1 MTGTFHGVDEPYP
14 ACPTNQPRLGGPN
27 TTNDEY
33 RVFGYNLDLALR
45 SLRRNPVLTGL
56 MITAIGFGIGTSMTS
71 LSVSRAMSGDPIP
84 EKSQQLFMV
93 QIDSWGPDQRGE
105 RNEDGLDEN
114 LSYIDAMALENLHAA
129 RRQSRFY
136 SSYLNARTEDPKL
149 KPVGM
154 IVPAV
159 DADFFPM
166 LNAPFR
172 FGGPWSRSD
181 DQDGNPVVV
190 ISRKL
195 NDQFFSGANSIG
207 KTVTLGGDSYRVVGV
222 LDRWPLVPR
231 FYNLHILPYG
241 QIDELFIPFTR
252 AIKQQAPVTSGTS
265 CKDTTDASFEARL
278 RSECLWI
285 QLWVE
290 LPAAAEVVK
299 FRTVLNN
306 YATQQQ
312 QSGRFHWPPHTQ
324 IRDVMQWLRYRHIVP
339 NELGLLVLAS
349 FGFLF
354 VCLMNAMGLMLAR
367 IIGRTQDISV
377 RRALGASRTAII
389 VQCLVET
396 TVIGVLGAILGLLLT
411 VLGVL
416 AMRAA
421 LADDF
426 AALTYLNGQAIG
438 IEVSLAIAV
447 TVAAGLYPTWRA
459 AHVEPA
465 LQLKA
470 E

>member
-1 MTGTFHGVDEPYP
+1 M
-14 ACPTNQPRLGGPN
+14 
-27 TTNDEY
+27 
-33 RVFGYNLDLALR
+33 FGYYLDLALR
-45 SLRRNPVLTGL
+45 SLKRNPVLTGL

-84 EKSQQLFMV
+84 GKSQQLFMV
-93 QIDSWGPDQRGE
+93 QIDSWGPDKRGE

-114 LSYIDAMALENLHAA
+114 LSYIDAMGLKNLHAA
-129 RRQSRFY
+129 QRQTRIY
-136 SSYLNARTEDPKL
+136 SAYLNARPADPTL

-159 DADFFPM
+159 DSDFFPM
-166 LNAPFR
+166 FNAPFK

-195 NDQFFSGANSIG
+195 NDQFFAGASSIG
-207 KTVTLGGDSYRVVGV
+207 KTLMLDGDSYRVVGV
-222 LDRWPLVPR
+222 LDHWPLVPR
-231 FYNLHILPYG
+231 FYNLHVRPYG
-241 QIDELFIPFTR
+241 QIDEIFIPFTR
-252 AIKQQAPVTSGTS
+252 AIKAQAQMTSGMS
-265 CKDTTDASFEARL
+265 CQETTTANFEVRL

-290 LPAAAEVVK
+290 LPAATDVVK
-299 FRTVLNN
+299 YRTVLNN
-306 YATQQQ
+306 YALDQQRT
-312 QSGRFHWPPHTQ
+312 GRFHWPPHTQ
-324 IRDVMQWLRYRHIVP
+324 IRDVMQWLQYRHIVP
-339 NELGLLVLAS
+339 NELGILVLAS

-389 VQCLVET
+389 GQCLVET

-411 VLGVL
+411 ILGVL
-416 AMRAA
+416 AMRTA

-426 AALTYLNGQAIG
+426 AALTYLNAQAIG
-438 IEVSLAIAV
+438 IEVILAIAA
-447 TVAAGLYPTWRA
+447 TIGAGLYPTWRA
-459 AHVEPA
+459 SHVEPA

-470 E
+470 D

>member
-1 MTGTFHGVDEPYP
+1 M
-14 ACPTNQPRLGGPN
+14 
-27 TTNDEY
+27 
-33 RVFGYNLDLALR
+33 FGYYLDLALR
-45 SLRRNPVLTGL
+45 SLKRNPVLTGL
-56 MITAIGFGIGTSMTS
+56 MIIAIGFGIGTSMTS

-84 EKSQQLFMV
+84 EKSHQLFMV
-93 QIDSWGPDQRGE
+93 QIDSWGPDKRGE

-114 LSYIDAMALENLHAA
+114 MSYIEAMALRNLHAA
-129 RRQSRFY
+129 QRQARIY
-136 SSYLNARTEDPKL
+136 STYMNALPADPKL
-149 KPVGM
+149 KPVGI
-154 IVPAV
+154 IVPSV
-159 DADFFPM
+159 DSDFFSM
-166 LNAPFR
+166 FNAPFR
-172 FGGPWSRSD
+172 FGAPWSQSD
-181 DQDGNPVVV
+181 DQEGSPVVV

-195 NDQFFSGANSIG
+195 NDQFFAGANSVG
-207 KTVTLGGDSYRVVGV
+207 KTFMLGGDSYRVVGV
-222 LDRWPLVPR
+222 LDNWPLVPR
-231 FYNLHILPYG
+231 FYNLHIRPYG
-241 QIDELFIPFTR
+241 EIDEIFIPFTR
-252 AIKQQAPVTSGTS
+252 AIKSQAPAASGMSCQETST
-265 CKDTTDASFEARL
+265 ASFEVRL

-290 LPAAAEVVK
+290 LPAVTDVVK
-299 FRTVLNN
+299 FRNVLNN
-306 YATQQQ
+306 YALDQQRA
-312 QSGRFHWPPHTQ
+312 GRFHWPPHTQ
-324 IRDVMQWLRYRHIVP
+324 LRDVIQWLEYRHIVP

-377 RRALGASRTAII
+377 RRALGASRKAII
-389 VQCLVET
+389 RQCLVET

-411 VLGVL
+411 MLGVL

-426 AALTYLNGQAIG
+426 AALAYLNAKAIG
-438 IEVSLAIAV
+438 IEVLLAIAA
-447 TVAAGLYPTWRA
+447 TIGAGLYPTWRA

>member
-1 MTGTFHGVDEPYP
+1 
-14 ACPTNQPRLGGPN
+14 
-27 TTNDEY
+27 
-33 RVFGYNLDLALR
+33 VFGYYLDLALR
-45 SLRRNPVLTGL
+45 SLKRNPVLTGL

-71 LSVSRAMSGDPIP
+71 LSVSRAMAGDPIP
-84 EKSQQLFMV
+84 DKSQQLFMV
-93 QIDSWGPDQRGE
+93 QVDSWGPDERGE

-129 RRQSRFY
+129 QRQTRIY
-136 SSYLNARTEDPKL
+136 STYLSARTDNLKL
-149 KPVGM
+149 KPLGV

-166 LNAPFR
+166 FNAPFR
-172 FGGPWSRSD
+172 FGGPWSRAD
-181 DQDGNPVVV
+181 DQEGNPVVI

-195 NDQFFSGANSIG
+195 NDQFFAGADSIG
-207 KTVTLGGDSYRVVGV
+207 KTFRLGADSYRVVGV
-222 LDRWPLVPR
+222 LDNWPLVPR
-231 FYNLHILPYG
+231 FYNLHIRPYG
-241 QIDELFIPFTR
+241 QIDEMFIPFTR
-252 AIKQQAPVTSGTS
+252 AIKAQAQAASGMS
-265 CKDTTDASFEARL
+265 CKDTTDASFEVRL

-285 QLWVE
+285 QLWIE
-290 LPAAAEVVK
+290 LPQVAAIAK
-299 FRTVLNN
+299 YRTFLNN
-306 YATQQQ
+306 YAADQQRT
-312 QSGRFHWPPHTQ
+312 GRFHWPPHTQ
-324 IRDVMQWLRYRHIVP
+324 IRDVKQWLQYRHIVP

-396 TVIGVLGAILGLLLT
+396 AVIGVLGAILGLLLT
-411 VLGVL
+411 LLGVL

-421 LADDF
+421 LSEDF
-426 AALTYLNGQAIG
+426 AALTYLNAKAIG
-438 IEVSLAIAV
+438 IEVSLAIIAAI
-447 TVAAGLYPTWRA
+447 AAGLYPTWRA

>member
-1 MTGTFHGVDEPYP
+1 M
-14 ACPTNQPRLGGPN
+14 
-27 TTNDEY
+27 
-33 RVFGYNLDLALR
+33 FGYYLDLALR
-45 SLRRNPVLTGL
+45 SLKRNPVLTGL
-56 MITAIGFGIGTSMTS
+56 MVTAIGFGIGTSMTS

-93 QIDSWGPDQRGE
+93 QIDSWGPDKRGE

-114 LSYIDAMALENLHAA
+114 MSYIDAMALKNLHAA
-129 RRQSRFY
+129 QRQTRIY
-136 SSYLNARTEDPKL
+136 SGYLNARPADPKL
-149 KPVGM
+149 KPVGV

-159 DADFFPM
+159 DSDFFPM
-166 LNAPFR
+166 FDVQFK
-172 FGGPWSRSD
+172 FGAPWSRSD
-181 DQDGNPVVV
+181 DQEGNPVVV

-195 NDQFFSGANSIG
+195 NDQFFAGANSIG
-207 KTVTLGGDSYRVVGV
+207 KTFMLEGASYRVVGV
-222 LDRWPLVPR
+222 LDNWPLVPR
-231 FYNLHILPYG
+231 FYNLHIRPYG
-241 QIDELFIPFTR
+241 QIDEIFIPFTR
-252 AIKQQAPVTSGTS
+252 AIKAQAPAASGMS
-265 CKDTTDASFEARL
+265 CQDTTTASFEARL

-290 LPAAAEVVK
+290 LPAAADVVK
-299 FRTVLNN
+299 YRTVLNN
-306 YATQQQ
+306 YAADQQRT
-312 QSGRFHWPPHTQ
+312 GRFHWPPHTQ
-324 IRDVMQWLRYRHIVP
+324 MRDVMQWLKYRHIVP

-377 RRALGASRTAII
+377 RRALGASQTAII
-389 VQCLVET
+389 GQCLVET
-396 TVIGVLGAILGLLLT
+396 TVIGVLGAILGFLLT
-411 VLGVL
+411 LLGLLV
-416 AMRAA
+416 MRAA

-426 AALTYLNGQAIG
+426 SALTYLNAKAIG
-438 IEVSLAIAV
+438 IEVSLAIAA
-447 TVAAGLYPTWRA
+447 TIGAGLYPTWRA

>member
-1 MTGTFHGVDEPYP
+1 M
-14 ACPTNQPRLGGPN
+14 LG
-27 TTNDEY
+27 Y
-33 RVFGYNLDLALR
+33 YLDLALR
-45 SLRRNPVLTGL
+45 SLKRNPVLTVL

-84 EKSQQLFMV
+84 EKSRQLFVV
-93 QIDSWGPDQRGE
+93 QLDSWGPDKRGE

-114 LSYIDAMALENLHAA
+114 MSYIDAMGLKNLQVAQ
-129 RRQSRFY
+129 RQTRIY
-136 SSYLNARTEDPKL
+136 SAVLNARPADPTL
-149 KPVGM
+149 KPVGV

-159 DADFFPM
+159 DSDFFAM
-166 LNAPFR
+166 FNAPFK
-172 FGGPWSRSD
+172 FGGPWVGSD
-181 DQDGNPVVV
+181 DQEGNPVVV

-195 NDQFFSGANSIG
+195 NDQFFAGANSIG
-207 KTVTLGGDSYRVVGV
+207 KTFMLEGISYRIVGV
-222 LDRWPLVPR
+222 LDNWPLVPR
-231 FYNLHILPYG
+231 LYNLHIRPYG
-241 QIDELFIPFTR
+241 QIDEIFIPFTR
-252 AIKQQAPVTSGTS
+252 AIKTQAPAASGMS
-265 CKDTTDASFEARL
+265 CQDTTTASFEARL

-290 LPAAAEVVK
+290 LPAAADVVRY
-299 FRTVLNN
+299 RTVLNN
-306 YATQQQ
+306 YAADQQRT
-312 QSGRFHWPPHTQ
+312 GRFHWPPRTQ
-324 IRDVMQWLRYRHIVP
+324 IRDVMQWLKYRHIVP

-377 RRALGASRTAII
+377 RRALGASQADII

-396 TVIGVLGAILGLLLT
+396 TAIGIFGAMLGLLLT
-411 VLGVL
+411 MLGVL
-416 AMRAA
+416 AMRTA

-426 AALTYLNGQAIG
+426 AALSYLNAQAIG
-438 IEVSLAIAV
+438 IEVILAIAA
-447 TVAAGLYPTWRA
+447 TIGAGLYPTWRA

>member
-1 MTGTFHGVDEPYP
+1 
-14 ACPTNQPRLGGPN
+14 
-27 TTNDEY
+27 
-33 RVFGYNLDLALR
+33 VFGYYLDLALR
-45 SLRRNPVLTGL
+45 SLKRNPVLTGL

-84 EKSQQLFMV
+84 QKSQQLFMV
-93 QIDSWGPDQRGE
+93 QIDSWGPDKRGE

-114 LSYIDAMALENLHAA
+114 LSYIDAMALNNLHAA
-129 RRQSRFY
+129 QRQTRIY
-136 SSYLNARTEDPKL
+136 SAYLKARPEDPNL
-149 KPVGM
+149 KPLGM

-159 DADFFPM
+159 DSEFFAM
-166 LNAPFR
+166 LNAPFK
-172 FGGPWSRSD
+172 FGGPWTLSD
-181 DQDGNPVVV
+181 DQEGNPVVV

-195 NDQFFSGANSIG
+195 NDQFFAGANSIG
-207 KTVTLGGDSYRVVGV
+207 RTFALDGVSYRVVGV
-222 LDRWPLVPR
+222 LNDWPLVPR
-231 FYNLHILPYG
+231 FYNLHIRPYG
-241 QIDELFIPFTR
+241 QIDEVFIPFAR
-252 AIKQQAPVTSGTS
+252 AIKARAPATSGMS
-265 CKDTTDASFEARL
+265 CQETTDASFEVRL

-290 LPAAAEVVK
+290 VPSAADVVQY
-299 FRTVLNN
+299 RTALNN
-306 YATQQQ
+306 YAADQQRN
-312 QSGRFHWPPHTQ
+312 GRFHWPPHTQ
-324 IRDVMQWLRYRHIVP
+324 IRNVTQWLQYRHIVP

-367 IIGRTQDISV
+367 IIGRTQDLSV

-389 VQCLVET
+389 YQCLVET
-396 TVIGVLGAILGLLLT
+396 SVIGVLGAILGFLLT
-411 VLGVL
+411 LLGVL

-426 AALTYLNGQAIG
+426 ASLTYLNAKAIG
-438 IEVSLAIAV
+438 IEVSLAIIG
-447 TVAAGLYPTWRA
+447 TMGAGLYPTWRA
-459 AHVEPA
+459 AHGEPA

>member
-1 MTGTFHGVDEPYP
+1 M
-14 ACPTNQPRLGGPN
+14 
-27 TTNDEY
+27 
-33 RVFGYNLDLALR
+33 FGYYLDLALR

-56 MITAIGFGIGTSMTS
+56 MITAIAFGIGTSMTS

-84 EKSQQLFMV
+84 EKSQQLFRV
-93 QIDSWGPDQRGE
+93 QIDSWGPDSRGE

-114 LSYIDAMALENLHAA
+114 LSYIDAMALKNLHAA
-129 RRQSRFY
+129 QRQTPIY
-136 SSYLNARTEDPKL
+136 SAYLIARPQDPKL
-149 KPVGM
+149 KPIGL

-159 DADFFPM
+159 DSDFFPM
-166 LNAPFR
+166 FDAPFK
-172 FGGPWSRSD
+172 FGGPWSRGD
-181 DQDGNPVVV
+181 DQEGTPVVV
-190 ISRKL
+190 ISSKL
-195 NDQFFSGANSIG
+195 NDQFFAGTNSVG
-207 KTVTLGGDSYRVVGV
+207 QALRLDGVSYRVVGV

-231 FYNLHILPYG
+231 IYNLRIRPYG
-241 QIDELFIPFTR
+241 EIDEIFIPFTR
-252 AIKQQAPVTSGTS
+252 AIKAQAPSTSGMS
-265 CKDTTDASFEARL
+265 CNETTDASFEVRL

-290 LPAAAEVVK
+290 LPAAADVAK
-299 FRTVLNN
+299 YRTVLNN
-306 YATQQQ
+306 YAADQQRA
-312 QSGRFHWPPHTQ
+312 GRFHWPPHTQ
-324 IRDVMQWLRYRHIVP
+324 IRDVMQWLEYRHIVP

-367 IIGRTQDISV
+367 IIGRTQDLSV
-377 RRALGASRTAII
+377 RRALGASRTAIMG
-389 VQCLVET
+389 QCLVET
-396 TVIGVLGAILGLLLT
+396 TVIGVLGAIIGLLLT
-411 VLGVL
+411 ILGLL

-426 AALTYLNGQAIG
+426 AALTYLNAKTIG
-438 IEVSLAIAV
+438 IEVSLAIAA
-447 TVAAGLYPTWRA
+447 TIGAGLYPTWRA

>member
-1 MTGTFHGVDEPYP
+1 M
-14 ACPTNQPRLGGPN
+14 
-27 TTNDEY
+27 
-33 RVFGYNLDLALR
+33 FGYYLDLALR
-45 SLRRNPVLTGL
+45 SLKRNPVLTGL
-56 MITAIGFGIGTSMTS
+56 MIVAIGFGIGTSMTS

-84 EKSQQLFMV
+84 NKSRQLFMV
-93 QIDSWGPDQRGE
+93 QIDSWGPDKRGE
-105 RNEDGLDEN
+105 RNQDGLDEN
-114 LSYIDAMALENLHAA
+114 MSYIEAMALKNLHAA
-129 RRQSRFY
+129 QRETRIY
-136 SSYLNARTEDPKL
+136 STYMNARPADPKL
-149 KPVGM
+149 KPVGI
-154 IVPAV
+154 IVPSV
-159 DADFFPM
+159 DSDFFPM
-166 LNAPFR
+166 FDAPFR

-181 DQDGNPVVV
+181 DQDGSPVVV

-195 NDQFFSGANSIG
+195 NDQFFAGANSIG
-207 KTVTLGGDSYRVVGV
+207 KTFMLEGDSYRVVGV
-222 LDRWPLVPR
+222 LDNWPLVPR
-231 FYNLHILPYG
+231 FYNLHIRPYG
-241 QIDELFIPFTR
+241 QIDEIFIPFTR
-252 AIKQQAPVTSGTS
+252 AIKAQAPAASGMS
-265 CKDTTDASFEARL
+265 CQETTTASFEARL

-290 LPAAAEVVK
+290 LPAAADVVK
-299 FRTVLNN
+299 YRTVLNN
-306 YATQQQ
+306 YALDQQR
-312 QSGRFHWPPHTQ
+312 SGRFHWPPHTQ
-324 IRDVMQWLRYRHIVP
+324 MRDVMQWLEYRHIVP

-389 VQCLVET
+389 RQCLVET

-411 VLGVL
+411 ILGVL

-426 AALTYLNGQAIG
+426 AALAYLNAKAIG
-438 IEVSLAIAV
+438 IEVLLAIAA
-447 TVAAGLYPTWRA
+447 TIGAGLYPTWRA

-470 E
+470 AE

>member
-1 MTGTFHGVDEPYP
+1 
-14 ACPTNQPRLGGPN
+14 
-27 TTNDEY
+27 
-33 RVFGYNLDLALR
+33 VFGYYLDLALR

-93 QIDSWGPDQRGE
+93 QIDSWGPDKRGE
-105 RNEDGLDEN
+105 RNSDGLDEN
-114 LSYIDAMALENLHAA
+114 MSYIDATGLKNLHAA
-129 RRQSRFY
+129 QRQTSIY
-136 SSYLNARTEDPKL
+136 SAYLKARPADPKL
-149 KPVGM
+149 KPVGI

-159 DADFFPM
+159 DSDFFPM
-166 LNAPFR
+166 FNAPFR
-172 FGGPWSRSD
+172 FGGPWSRAD
-181 DQDGNPVVV
+181 DQEGTPVVV

-195 NDQFFSGANSIG
+195 NDQFFAGENSIG
-207 KTVTLGGDSYRVVGV
+207 KTFMLDGDSYRVVGV
-222 LDRWPLVPR
+222 LDNWPLVPR
-231 FYNLHILPYG
+231 FYNLHIRPYG
-241 QIDELFIPFTR
+241 QIDEIFIPFAR
-252 AIKQQAPVTSGTS
+252 AIKAQATAASGMS
-265 CKDTTDASFEARL
+265 CQDTTTASFEARL

-290 LPAAAEVVK
+290 LPGAADVAK
-299 FRTVLNN
+299 FRTVLDN
-306 YATQQQ
+306 YAAEQQRT
-312 QSGRFHWPPHTQ
+312 GRYHWPPHTQ
-324 IRDVMQWLRYRHIVP
+324 IRDVMQWLKYRHIVP

-367 IIGRTQDISV
+367 NIGRTQDIGV
-377 RRALGASRTAII
+377 RRALGASQAAII
-389 VQCLVET
+389 GQCLVET

-411 VLGVL
+411 MLGLL

-426 AALTYLNGQAIG
+426 AALRYLNAQAVG
-438 IEVSLAIAV
+438 IEVSLAIAATIV
-447 TVAAGLYPTWRA
+447 AGLYPTWRA
-459 AHVEPA
+459 AHVDPA
-465 LQLKA
+465 LQLKV

>member
-1 MTGTFHGVDEPYP
+1 
-14 ACPTNQPRLGGPN
+14 
-27 TTNDEY
+27 
-33 RVFGYNLDLALR
+33 VFGYYLDLALR
-45 SLRRNPVLTGL
+45 SLKRNPVLTAL

-71 LSVSRAMSGDPIP
+71 LSVSRAISGDPIP
-84 EKSQQLFMV
+84 EKSRQLFMV
-93 QIDSWGPDQRGE
+93 QIDSWGPDKRGE

-114 LSYIDAMALENLHAA
+114 LSYIDAMALNDLRAA
-129 RRQSRFY
+129 PRQTRIFST
-136 SSYLNARTEDPKL
+136 YLNARATDPTL

-154 IVPAV
+154 IAPAV

-166 LNAPFR
+166 FKAPFR

-181 DQDGNPVVV
+181 DQDGSLVVV

-195 NDQFFSGANSIG
+195 NDQFFAGANSVG
-207 KTVTLGGDSYRVVGV
+207 KTLILEGESYRVIGV
-222 LDRWPLVPR
+222 LDKWPLVPR
-231 FYNLHILPYG
+231 FYNLHVLPYG
-241 QIDELFIPFTR
+241 QIDEIFIPFTR
-252 AIKQQAPVTSGTS
+252 AIKAQASTTSGMS
-265 CKDTTDASFEARL
+265 CQETTTASFEVRL

-290 LPAAAEVVK
+290 LPAAADVVNY
-299 FRTVLNN
+299 RTVLNN
-306 YATQQQ
+306 YAADQQRT
-312 QSGRFHWPPHTQ
+312 GRFHWPPHTQ
-324 IRDVMQWLRYRHIVP
+324 IRDVMQWLKYRHVVP

-377 RRALGASRTAII
+377 RRALGASQTAII
-389 VQCLVET
+389 GQCLVET
-396 TVIGVLGAILGLLLT
+396 AVIGVLGAILGLLLT
-411 VLGVL
+411 TLGVL

-426 AALTYLNGQAIG
+426 AALAYLNAKAVG
-438 IEVSLAIAV
+438 IEVLLAMAATIG
-447 TVAAGLYPTWRA
+447 AGLYPTWRA

>member
-1 MTGTFHGVDEPYP
+1 M
-14 ACPTNQPRLGGPN
+14 
-27 TTNDEY
+27 
-33 RVFGYNLDLALR
+33 FGYYLDLALR
-45 SLRRNPVLTGL
+45 SLKRNPVLTGL
-56 MITAIGFGIGTSMTS
+56 MIAAIAFGIGTSMTS

-84 EKSQQLFMV
+84 EKSRQLFMV
-93 QIDSWGPDQRGE
+93 QIDSWGPDSRGE

-114 LSYIDAMALENLHAA
+114 LSYIDAVALKNLGAA
-129 RRQSRFY
+129 QRQSPIY
-136 SSYLNARTEDPKL
+136 SAYLNARSEDPKL
-149 KPVGM
+149 KPVGL
-154 IVPAV
+154 IAPAV
-159 DADFFPM
+159 DSDFFPM
-166 LNAPFR
+166 FNAPFE

-181 DQDGNPVVV
+181 DQEGTPVVV

-195 NDQFFSGANSIG
+195 NDQYFAGANSIG
-207 KTVTLGGDSYRVVGV
+207 KALRLDDVSYRVVGV

-231 FYNLHILPYG
+231 FYNLHIRPYG
-241 QIDELFIPFTR
+241 QIDEVFIPFTR
-252 AIKQQAPVTSGTS
+252 AIKAQAQSTSGMS

-290 LPAAAEVVK
+290 LPTAADVAK
-299 FRTVLNN
+299 YKTVLNN
-306 YATQQQ
+306 YAVDQQRT
-312 QSGRFHWPPHTQ
+312 GRFHWPPRTQ
-324 IRDVMQWLRYRHIVP
+324 IRDVMQWLQYRHVVP

-367 IIGRTQDISV
+367 IIGRTQDLSV
-377 RRALGASRTAII
+377 RRALGASRTAIMG
-389 VQCLVET
+389 QCLVET
-396 TVIGVLGAILGLLLT
+396 TVIGVLGAIIGLLLT
-411 VLGVL
+411 MLGLL

-426 AALTYLNGQAIG
+426 AALSYLNAKTIG
-438 IEVSLAIAV
+438 IEVSLAIAA
-447 TVAAGLYPTWRA
+447 TIGAGLYPTWRA

>member
-1 MTGTFHGVDEPYP
+1 
-14 ACPTNQPRLGGPN
+14 
-27 TTNDEY
+27 
-33 RVFGYNLDLALR
+33 VFGYYLDLALR
-45 SLRRNPVLTGL
+45 SLKRNPVLTGL

-84 EKSQQLFMV
+84 EKSRQLFRV
-93 QIDSWGPDQRGE
+93 QIDSWGPDKRGE
-105 RNEDGLDEN
+105 RNADGLDEN
-114 LSYIDAMALENLHAA
+114 MSYIDATGLKNLHAA
-129 RRQSRFY
+129 QRQTPIY
-136 SSYLNARTEDPKL
+136 SAYLKARPADPKL
-149 KPVGM
+149 KPVGI

-159 DADFFPM
+159 DSDFFPM
-166 LNAPFR
+166 FNAPFR
-172 FGGPWSRSD
+172 FGGAWSRAD
-181 DQDGNPVVV
+181 DQEGTPVVV

-195 NDQFFSGANSIG
+195 NDQFFAGENSIG
-207 KTVTLGGDSYRVVGV
+207 RTFMLDGDSYRVVGV
-222 LDRWPLVPR
+222 LDNWPLVPR
-231 FYNLHILPYG
+231 FYNLHIRPYG
-241 QIDELFIPFTR
+241 QIDEIFIPFAR
-252 AIKQQAPVTSGTS
+252 AIKAQAPAASGMS
-265 CKDTTDASFEARL
+265 CQDTTSASFEARL

-290 LPAAAEVVK
+290 LPAAADVAR
-299 FRTVLNN
+299 FRTVLDN
-306 YATQQQ
+306 YAAEQQRT
-312 QSGRFHWPPHTQ
+312 GRYHWPPHTQ
-324 IRDVMQWLRYRHIVP
+324 IRDVVQWLKYRHIVP

-377 RRALGASRTAII
+377 RRALGASQAAII
-389 VQCLVET
+389 GQCLVET
-396 TVIGVLGAILGLLLT
+396 TVIGIFGAILGLLLT
-411 VLGVL
+411 MLGLL

-426 AALTYLNGQAIG
+426 AALRYLNAQAIG
-438 IEVSLAIAV
+438 IEVSLAIAA
-447 TVAAGLYPTWRA
+447 TIGAGLYPTWRA

>member
-1 MTGTFHGVDEPYP
+1 VS
-14 ACPTNQPRLGGPN
+14 A
-27 TTNDEY
+27 
-33 RVFGYNLDLALR
+33 VFAYYLDLALR
-45 SLRRNPVLTGL
+45 SLKRNPVLTGL

-93 QIDSWGPDQRGE
+93 QIDSWGPDKRGE
-105 RNEDGLDEN
+105 RNQDGLDEN
-114 LSYIDAMALENLHAA
+114 MSYIDAMALKNLHAA
-129 RRQSRFY
+129 QRQTPIY
-136 SSYLNARTEDPKL
+136 SAYMNARPADPNL
-149 KPVGM
+149 KPIGV

-159 DADFFPM
+159 DSDFFPM
-166 LNAPFR
+166 FDAPFK
-172 FGGPWSRSD
+172 FGAAWSRSD
-181 DQDGNPVVV
+181 DQDGSPVVV

-195 NDQFFSGANSIG
+195 NDQFFAGANSIG
-207 KTVTLGGDSYRVVGV
+207 KSFMLEGDSYRVVGV
-222 LDRWPLVPR
+222 LDNWPLVPR
-231 FYNLHILPYG
+231 FYNLHIRPYG
-241 QIDELFIPFTR
+241 QIDEIFIPFNR
-252 AIKQQAPVTSGTS
+252 AIKAQAPAASGMSCQETSS
-265 CKDTTDASFEARL
+265 ASFEVRL
-278 RSECLWI
+278 QSECLWI
-285 QLWVE
+285 QLWVQ
-290 LPAAAEVVK
+290 LPAATDVAK
-299 FRTVLNN
+299 YRTVLNN
-306 YATQQQ
+306 YALEQRR
-312 QSGRFHWPPHTQ
+312 SGRFHWPPHTQ
-324 IRDVMQWLRYRHIVP
+324 IRDVMHWLEYRHIVP

-389 VQCLVET
+389 RQCLVET

-411 VLGVL
+411 MLGVL

-426 AALTYLNGQAIG
+426 AALAYLNAKAIA
-438 IEVSLAIAV
+438 IEVLLAMAATIG
-447 TVAAGLYPTWRA
+447 AGLYPTWRA

>member
-1 MTGTFHGVDEPYP
+1 
-14 ACPTNQPRLGGPN
+14 
-27 TTNDEY
+27 
-33 RVFGYNLDLALR
+33 VFRYYLDLALR
-45 SLRRNPVLTGL
+45 SLKRNPVLTGL

-93 QIDSWGPDQRGE
+93 QIDSWGPDKRGE

-114 LSYIDAMALENLHAA
+114 LSYIDAMALRNLHAA
-129 RRQSRFY
+129 QRQSRIY
-136 SSYLNARTEDPKL
+136 SAYLNARPADPTL

-159 DADFFPM
+159 DSDFFPM
-166 LNAPFR
+166 FNAPFK
-172 FGGPWSRSD
+172 FGAPWSQSD

-195 NDQFFSGANSIG
+195 NDQFFAGANSIG
-207 KTVTLGGDSYRVVGV
+207 KTLALDGDSYRIVGV
-222 LDRWPLVPR
+222 LDDWPLVPR
-231 FYNLHILPYG
+231 FYNLHIRPYG
-241 QIDELFIPFTR
+241 QIDEIFIPFTR
-252 AIKQQAPVTSGTS
+252 AIKSQVQMTSGMS
-265 CKDTTDASFEARL
+265 CQETTTASFEARL

-290 LPAAAEVVK
+290 LPAATDVAK
-299 FRTVLNN
+299 YRTVLNN
-306 YATQQQ
+306 YALDQQQ
-312 QSGRFHWPPHTQ
+312 TGRFHWPPHTQ
-324 IRDVMQWLRYRHIVP
+324 IRDVMQWLQYRHIVP

-389 VQCLVET
+389 GQCLVET

-411 VLGVL
+411 LLGVL
-416 AMRAA
+416 AMRTA

-426 AALTYLNGQAIG
+426 AALAYLNAKAIG
-438 IEVSLAIAV
+438 IEVLLAIAA
-447 TVAAGLYPTWRA
+447 TIAAGLYPTWRA

>member
-1 MTGTFHGVDEPYP
+1 M
-14 ACPTNQPRLGGPN
+14 
-27 TTNDEY
+27 
-33 RVFGYNLDLALR
+33 FGYYLALALR
-45 SLRRNPVLTGL
+45 SLKRNPVLTGL
-56 MITAIGFGIGTSMTS
+56 MITAIGFGIGTSMTA

-84 EKSQQLFMV
+84 EKSRQLFMV
-93 QIDSWGPDQRGE
+93 QIDSWGPDKRGE

-114 LSYIDAMALENLHAA
+114 MSYIDAMALENLHAA
-129 RRQSRFY
+129 QRQTRIY
-136 SSYLNARTEDPKL
+136 SGYLKARPADPKL
-149 KPVGM
+149 KPVGV

-159 DADFFPM
+159 DSDFFPM
-166 LNAPFR
+166 FNAPFR

-181 DQDGNPVVV
+181 DQEGNPVVV

-195 NDQFFSGANSIG
+195 NDQFFAGANSIG
-207 KTVTLGGDSYRVVGV
+207 KTFMLDGNSYRVVGV
-222 LDRWPLVPR
+222 LDNWPLVPR
-231 FYNLHILPYG
+231 FYNLHMRPYG
-241 QIDELFIPFTR
+241 QIDEIFVPFTR
-252 AIKQQAPVTSGTS
+252 AIKAQAQMVSSMS
-265 CKDTTDASFEARL
+265 CQDSTTASFEARL

-290 LPAAAEVVK
+290 LPAAADVVK
-299 FRTVLNN
+299 YRTALNN
-306 YATQQQ
+306 YAADQQRT
-312 QSGRFHWPPHTQ
+312 GRFHWPPHTQ
-324 IRDVMQWLRYRHIVP
+324 IRDVMQWLQYRHIVP

-367 IIGRTQDISV
+367 IIGRTQDLSV

-389 VQCLVET
+389 GQCLVET
-396 TVIGVLGAILGLLLT
+396 TIIGVLGAILGFLLT
-411 VLGVL
+411 MLGVF

-426 AALTYLNGQAIG
+426 AALAYLNAKAIG
-438 IEVSLAIAV
+438 IEVLLAIAA
-447 TVAAGLYPTWRA
+447 TIGAGLYPTWRA